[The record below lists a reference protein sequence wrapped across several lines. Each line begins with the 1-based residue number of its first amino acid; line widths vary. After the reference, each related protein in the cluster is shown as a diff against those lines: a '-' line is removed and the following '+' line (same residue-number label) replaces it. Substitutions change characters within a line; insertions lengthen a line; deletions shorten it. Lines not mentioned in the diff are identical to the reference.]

1 MFDRLERLIGK
12 SSLAKL
18 NNSHVL
24 VLGLGGVGG
33 HTLEALVRGGI
44 GEVTIIDGD
53 KIELSNL
60 NRQLIAD
67 TSNIGKYKTLEFQK
81 RLLKIN
87 PKVKINVITN
97 FLTKDNFS
105 SYING
110 NYSYFI
116 DACDSIETK
125 KLVISWCFKNN
136 IKLITSMGV
145 GNRIN
150 PSLLMIGDIKNTNY
164 DPVAKILRK
173 YAKDNNY
180 SPVTCLYSLEKPLLK
195 DKIIASNSF
204 VPATGGLLI
213 AGFVINDL
221 INEKE

>member
-12 SSLAKL
+12 YSLEKL
-18 NNSHVL
+18 KNSHVL

-33 HTLEALVRGGI
+33 HALEALVRGGI

-60 NRQLIAD
+60 NRQLIANTD
-67 TSNIGKYKTLEFQK
+67 NIGKYKTLEFKK

-87 PKVKINVITN
+87 PNIKINVITE
-97 FLTKDNFS
+97 FITKDNFS
-105 SYING
+105 YYINN
-110 NYSYFI
+110 NYTYFI

-125 KLVISWCFKNN
+125 KLVISWCFENN

-145 GNRIN
+145 GNRMN
-150 PSLLMIGDIKNTNY
+150 PSLLRIGDIKDTSY
-164 DPVAKILRK
+164 DPVARILRK
-173 YAKDNNY
+173 YVKDNNY
-180 SPVTCLYSLEKPLLK
+180 FDITCLYSLEKPLLK

-204 VPATGGLLI
+204 VPGISGLLI

-221 INEKE
+221 INKKE